1 MSRNVPKL
9 RFKGFEDEWE
19 NYKLGSFSEKIT
31 EKNKGF
37 KVKNVISNSA
47 KNGLISQ
54 RDFFEKDIANKNN
67 IDGYYIIKNGDFVY
81 NPRKSNEA
89 PYGPINKYK
98 FKDDGVV
105 SPLYFCFRI
114 NNKVSNEYLE
124 EYFKSSKWYRYVHMN
139 SDQGARHDRVSIKDS
154 EVMNMKIKLPSLQE
168 QEKIA
173 NFLSK
178 VDSIIEKQEKKVEY
192 WNSYKKG
199 MMQKIFSQKIR
210 FKDKKGRNYPEW
222 EKVHLNK
229 FVERVVRKNKDNV
242 SKRPLTISAQYGL
255 VDQEEFFNKLVASK
269 NLEGYYLLKNGEFAY
284 NKSYSTGYPFGAI
297 KRLDKYENGAVSTLY
312 ICFKVKNNINSDF
325 IVQYFESSK
334 WHKEIA
340 MIAVEG
346 ARNHGLLNVS
356 VSDFFETIHY
366 IPCLEEQNKISK
378 FLLNIDNILFKE
390 NKKLEELVQ
399 WKKGLLQQMFI

>member
-210 FKDKKGRNYPEW
+210 FKDDNGRDYPEW
-222 EKVHLNK
+222 KEKKLGEICIIVMGQSPSSASYND
-229 FVERVVRKNKDNV
+229 DNIGV
-242 SKRPLTISAQYGL
+242 PLVQGNADI
-255 VDQEEFFNKLVASK
+255 
-269 NLEGYYLLKNGEFAY
+269 Y
-284 NKSYSTGYPFGAI
+284 NKITKPRLYTSEITKICNENDIIMSVRAPVGSIAIADRNCCIGRGVCAIKSKENQSFLYQFLLDKEDKWGKISQGSTFESINSNDI
-297 KRLDKYENGAVSTLY
+297 KRLK
-312 ICFKVKNNINSDF
+312 IMIPNI
-325 IVQYFESSK
+325 
-334 WHKEIA
+334 KEQEKIA
-340 MIAVEG
+340 E
-346 ARNHGLLNVS
+346 
-356 VSDFFETIHY
+356 
-366 IPCLEEQNKISK
+366 
-378 FLLNIDNILFKE
+378 FLLNIDSLVQKE
-390 NKKLEELVQ
+390 TKELEELRIL
-399 WKKGLLQQMFI
+399 KKGLLQQIFI

>member
-114 NNKVSNEYLE
+114 NNKVSNECLE

-210 FKDKKGRNYPEW
+210 FKDDNGRDYPEW
-222 EKVHLNK
+222 KEKKLGEICIIVMGQSPSSASYND
-229 FVERVVRKNKDNV
+229 DNIGV
-242 SKRPLTISAQYGL
+242 PLVQGNADI
-255 VDQEEFFNKLVASK
+255 
-269 NLEGYYLLKNGEFAY
+269 Y
-284 NKSYSTGYPFGAI
+284 NKITKP
-297 KRLDKYENGAVSTLY
+297 RLYTSEITK
-312 ICFKVKNNINSDF
+312 ICN
-325 IVQYFESSK
+325 E
-334 WHKEIA
+334 
-340 MIAVEG
+340 MI
-346 ARNHGLLNVS
+346 
-356 VSDFFETIHY
+356 
-366 IPCLEEQNKISK
+366 
-378 FLLNIDNILFKE
+378 
-390 NKKLEELVQ
+390 
-399 WKKGLLQQMFI
+399 

>member
-1 MSRNVPKL
+1 
-9 RFKGFEDEWE
+9 
-19 NYKLGSFSEKIT
+19 
-31 EKNKGF
+31 
-37 KVKNVISNSA
+37 
-47 KNGLISQ
+47 
-54 RDFFEKDIANKNN
+54 
-67 IDGYYIIKNGDFVY
+67 
-81 NPRKSNEA
+81 
-89 PYGPINKYK
+89 
-98 FKDDGVV
+98 
-105 SPLYFCFRI
+105 
-114 NNKVSNEYLE
+114 
-124 EYFKSSKWYRYVHMN
+124 MN

-173 NFLSK
+173 IFLSK
-178 VDSIIEKQEKKVEY
+178 VDSIIEKQEKKVQY

-210 FKDKKGRNYPEW
+210 FKDENGRDYPEW

-325 IVQYFESSK
+325 IAQYFESSK
-334 WHKEIA
+334 WHNEIA